1 MELAAVN
8 PPALATQPETP
19 NEPIVVKKKITRAPK
34 HDFKDGNG
42 RVFAHRHDNG
52 RGWVADTAS
61 VADTVY
67 VGSRCQVFNFAKLT
81 DSVRLEGG
89 AQAYGHCR
97 ISGGVTLKKLA
108 RVAGNANVRDTVI
121 VHDSAVV
128 TDRATVDGDSQLF
141 GNFSVAGHAVIN
153 TSRLDGTGRI
163 SGDAYI
169 VRSRVSGNV
178 TINGR
183 AIVIHGT
190 IAGRVSVQGFAQ
202 ILNSTLNAQYFGNV
216 ADIIVTDYAV
226 VADGSR
232 IMVPIEIK
240 NHAVVVRSQFSGYS
254 NEWVAQ
260 GRLLFGDNLVANNRT
275 CNRRQE
281 IENLIAGRN
290 PNGQSIVQATAM
302 TMLGQAR
309 APVQVAPVQRRLMRV
324 QEASA

>member
-1 MELAAVN
+1 MELAALD

-52 RGWVADTAS
+52 RGWVADTAK

-67 VGSRCQVFNFAKLT
+67 VGSRCQVFNFARLT
-81 DSVRLEGG
+81 DAVRLEGG

-97 ISGGVTLKKLA
+97 VSGLATLKKLS
-108 RVAGNANVRDTVI
+108 RVAGCANVRDNTV

-128 TDRATVDGDSQLF
+128 TDHATVDGDSQLF
-141 GNFSVAGHAVIN
+141 GNFCVSGHAVIN
-153 TSRLDGTGRI
+153 SSRLDGTGRI

-169 VRSRVSGNV
+169 VRSRLSGNV
-178 TINGR
+178 LVHGR

-202 ILNSTLNAQYFGNV
+202 VLNSTLNAQYFGNV
-216 ADIIVTDYAV
+216 ADILVSDYAV
-226 VADGSR
+226 ISDGSR

-240 NHAVVVRSQFSGYS
+240 NHAIIVRSQFSGYS
-254 NEWVAQ
+254 NEWLAQ
-260 GRLLFGDNLVANNRT
+260 GRLFFGEMLVATGRN
-275 CNRRQE
+275 CSRRQE
-281 IENLIAGRN
+281 LEHLIAGRN
-290 PNGQSIVQATAM
+290 PNGQPIVQPTAM
-302 TMLGQAR
+302 SFGPAR